1 MFNRAY
7 IEITNLCNFHCD
19 FCPGTTRP
27 PMAMRLS
34 DFRTAAEKLRPL
46 TDYLYLHVMGEP
58 LLHPDLDK
66 VLAICRELGFKTCI
80 TTNGLLLPK
89 KLDILRD
96 APALHK
102 LSISLHSYESNR
114 PDVPLETYLR
124 GCVDACDVMGQRG
137 TVCTLRL
144 WNKGAEPQLNGEIE
158 RILGELARV
167 DTRLLPRDGVG
178 NRRLMYRTYIEE
190 AQRFR
195 WPGDPE
201 YTGSDAEYCYGLRK
215 QIAVLCDGTVVPC
228 CLDGQGRLKLGN
240 IFFQRMD
247 EILGSHRAV
256 CIRQGFDRRQPY
268 EELCRRCGYAARFN

>member
-1 MFNRAY
+1 M
-7 IEITNLCNFHCD
+7 
-19 FCPGTTRP
+19 
-27 PMAMRLS
+27 
-34 DFRTAAEKLRPL
+34 
-46 TDYLYLHVMGEP
+46 
-58 LLHPDLDK
+58 
-66 VLAICRELGFKTCI
+66 

-124 GCVDACDVMGQRG
+124 GCVDACDVMGQRS

-158 RILGELARV
+158 RILGELAGV

-178 NRRLMYRTYIEE
+178 NRRLMYHTYIEE

-201 YTGSDAEYCYGLRK
+201 YTGPDAEYCYGLRK

-268 EELCRRCGYAARFN
+268 EAMCRRCGYAARFN

>member
-1 MFNRAY
+1 
-7 IEITNLCNFHCD
+7 
-19 FCPGTTRP
+19 
-27 PMAMRLS
+27 
-34 DFRTAAEKLRPL
+34 
-46 TDYLYLHVMGEP
+46 
-58 LLHPDLDK
+58 
-66 VLAICRELGFKTCI
+66 
-80 TTNGLLLPK
+80 
-89 KLDILRD
+89 
-96 APALHK
+96 
-102 LSISLHSYESNR
+102 
-114 PDVPLETYLR
+114 
-124 GCVDACDVMGQRG
+124 MGQRG

-158 RILGELARV
+158 RILGELAGV
-167 DTRLLPRDGVG
+167 DTRLLPRDSVG

-201 YTGSDAEYCYGLRK
+201 YTGPDAEYCYGLRK

>member
-1 MFNRAY
+1 M
-7 IEITNLCNFHCD
+7 
-19 FCPGTTRP
+19 
-27 PMAMRLS
+27 
-34 DFRTAAEKLRPL
+34 
-46 TDYLYLHVMGEP
+46 
-58 LLHPDLDK
+58 
-66 VLAICRELGFKTCI
+66 LAICRELGFKTCI

-158 RILGELARV
+158 RILGELA
-167 DTRLLPRDGVG
+167 
-178 NRRLMYRTYIEE
+178 
-190 AQRFR
+190 
-195 WPGDPE
+195 
-201 YTGSDAEYCYGLRK
+201 
-215 QIAVLCDGTVVPC
+215 VVPC

-268 EELCRRCGYAARFN
+268 EAMCRRCGYAARFN

>member
-27 PMAMRLS
+27 PTAMRLS

-66 VLAICRELGFKTCI
+66 VLAICRELGFKTCM

-158 RILGELARV
+158 RILGELAGV

-201 YTGSDAEYCYGLRK
+201 YTGPDAEYCYGLRK

-228 CLDGQGRLKLGN
+228 CLDGQGKLKLGN

-256 CIRQGFDRRQPY
+256 
-268 EELCRRCGYAARFN
+268 